1 MFIYVCVCVCVA
13 RRYDVVE
20 LLCTFGADVNMKDNK
35 GSSPYDV
42 ARVLGK
48 DLSKAGSVYGTKSML
63 L

>member
-1 MFIYVCVCVCVA
+1 M
-13 RRYDVVE
+13 VE

-42 ARVLGK
+42 ARFLGK
-48 DLSKAGSVYGTKSML
+48 DISKAGSVYGTKSML